1 MRRRA
6 RPFIAALAL
15 ALALASPGFAHD
27 GHPDHHHVVGDAIA
41 DTPLENERLMDAAIS
56 EQHGGTGGHLAASSE
71 NVALVGS
78 LTVSGA
84 TGVNKPDHIA
94 DVAVSRNHAYLAA
107 RRLNTTPCG
116 PGGFYT
122 VDISNPSSPTE
133 VSFTAFP
140 PESFPGEGM
149 QALDLN
155 TSAFRGTVL
164 LTNNE
169 NCTGATNPGRVGGM
183 SIYDI
188 SNPAA
193 IVPLAIGK
201 GDTNNGALPRA
212 RQIHSVFGWE
222 ANRRAFAIIVDNE
235 ELTDVD
241 ILEITNPAAPVMI
254 AEVSLANWPDAQS
267 PLANGNQAFL
277 HDMVVRKVQGH
288 WYALLSYWDAGW
300 IVLNVDNPAAPVFVD
315 DSDYAAVDPL
325 TGISPPEG
333 NGHQA
338 EWSHNAKWIIGTD
351 EDFAPYRLV
360 PKIVSGPFANTVF
373 TAIPARG
380 IPQVTPDDP
389 MIGPSVFVGQA
400 CTASPPPAAPSAD
413 AIAVVERGTCTFQEK
428 ATNVGNAGYQGGVVF
443 NNAGPVANQCDALV
457 NMAITTSDV
466 PMLFVAR
473 STGYQILGITG
484 YNPAN
489 CPSGGA
495 NPALP
500 APGTAGSN
508 LDIQSI
514 FDGWGYVQLVD
525 ARTLDIV
532 DSYAIPEALDPDFA
546 EGFGN
551 LTVHEVATDK
561 EQDLGYLSYY
571 NAGLRV
577 IRFDASGITEV
588 GHFIDAGGNDFWG
601 VEAHRLPDDPSEAT
615 YVLASDRDAGLW
627 IFQYTGP

>member
-1 MRRRA
+1 MRRSL
-6 RPFIAALAL
+6 RPLIVGLAL
-15 ALALASPGFAHD
+15 VIAVASPASAHD
-27 GHPDHHHVVGDAIA
+27 EDPEHQHIVGDAVA
-41 DTPLENERLMDAAIS
+41 DTPIETERLMDATLG

-71 NVALVGS
+71 NVALLGS
-78 LTVSGA
+78 VTVSGA
-84 TGVNKPDHIA
+84 VGADKPDHIA

-122 VDISNPSSPTE
+122 VDVSDPSNPTE
-133 VSFTAFP
+133 VGFTAFP

-169 NCTGATNPGRVGGM
+169 NCTGATNPARVGGM
-183 SIYDI
+183 SIYNI

-193 IVPLAIGK
+193 IVPLAIGQ

-212 RQIHSVFGWE
+212 RQIHSVFGWQ
-222 ANRRAFAIIVDNE
+222 AHKRAFAIIVDNE

-254 AEVSLANWPDAQS
+254 AEVSLANWPDAQA
-267 PLANGNQAFL
+267 PLANGNQTFL
-277 HDMVVRKVQGH
+277 HDMVVQKQRGH

-325 TGISPPEG
+325 TGIAPPEG

-338 EWSHNAKWIIGTD
+338 EWSHNGKWIIGTD
-351 EDFAPYRLV
+351 EDFAPFRLV
-360 PKIVSGPFANTVF
+360 PEITSGPFAGTVF
-373 TAIPARG
+373 TAVPARG
-380 IPQVTPDDP
+380 IPQVTPEDP
-389 MIGPSVFVGQA
+389 MIGPSVYVGQA
-400 CTASPPPAAPSAD
+400 CNASPPPTAPSAD
-413 AIAVVERGTCTFQEK
+413 AIAVAERGGCTFQEK
-428 ATNVGNAGYQGGVVF
+428 ATNVGNAGYQGGIVF
-443 NNAGPVANQCDALV
+443 NNVGATACEALV
-457 NMAITTSDV
+457 NMAIMTSDV
-466 PMLFVAR
+466 PMMFVAR
-473 STGYQILGITG
+473 STGYKILGIEG
-484 YNPAN
+484 YDPAKCVSGPNPQ
-489 CPSGGA
+489 
-495 NPALP
+495 LP
-500 APGTAGSN
+500 TVGSAGSD

-525 ARTLDIV
+525 ASTLDIV

-546 EGFGN
+546 TGFGN
-551 LTVHEVATDK
+551 LTVHEVATDR

-601 VEAHRLPDDPSEAT
+601 VEAHRLPDDPSETT
-615 YVLASDRDAGLW
+615 YILASDRDAGLW
-627 IFQYTGP
+627 IFRYTGP